1 MYSTQLYHRLTP
13 QYLGHG
19 DKYASAAEGGMG
31 NLDYSDVITLVKAG
45 ITKGLIDPNRVV
57 IGGWS
62 QGGFLSYLSTTRSDF
77 QFKAAICGAGVTD
90 WDLMS
95 MTSDLPSFE
104 SQLAGKAPWENGSR
118 KSQNRHG
125 SAIWHMED
133 IKTPILILHGE
144 KDVRVPTSQAIAFH
158 RGCLHHKIPCEMVI
172 YPREG
177 HLINERNHR
186 IDMLK
191 RVRRFVELHLG

>member
-1 MYSTQLYHRLTP
+1 
-13 QYLGHG
+13 
-19 DKYASAAEGGMG
+19 MG
-31 NLDYSDVITLVKAG
+31 TTDYNDVISLVNAG
-45 ITKGLIDPNRVV
+45 ISRGLIDKDRVV

-62 QGGFLSYLSTTRSDF
+62 QGGFLSYLATTRSDF
-77 QFKAAICGAGVTD
+77 QFKGAICGAGVTD

-95 MTSDLPSFE
+95 MASDLPAFE
-104 SQLAGKAPWENGSR
+104 SQLAGKAPWQKGSR
-118 KSQNRHG
+118 KTQVRRG

-158 RGCLHHKIPCEMVI
+158 RGCLYHDIPCEMVI
-172 YPREG
+172 YPRAG
-177 HLINERNHR
+177 HYIKERNHR